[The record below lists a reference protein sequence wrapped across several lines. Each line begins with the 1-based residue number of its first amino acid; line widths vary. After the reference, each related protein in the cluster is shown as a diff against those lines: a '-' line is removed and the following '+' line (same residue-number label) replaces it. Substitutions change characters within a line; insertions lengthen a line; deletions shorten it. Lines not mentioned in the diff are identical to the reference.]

1 MKKLVLLLG
10 AGLLLG
16 GAVSAK
22 EENGAIGLGII
33 SDSSEKGLV
42 GGGIRGALFL
52 DVGYQLTGPLFY
64 GFEFQGD
71 VKKLDQSSF
80 SVSSTDITAFGLGG
94 GDYVLFTTTSKY
106 DTTYTLWD
114 LDFSPRGYLS
124 FDLGDKIQ
132 LLGFAGI
139 NGNWQTLDINTK
151 VKSGYYVSPDGTT
164 YNPGDEYKNS
174 KSTDMTFTLL
184 GGFRVSVGAFYVD
197 YTRFLQANTTGDYSW
212 NQFNKDRF
220 AAGINLRF

>member
-1 MKKLVLLLG
+1 MKKTILLVA

-16 GAVSAK
+16 GAVFAK
-22 EENGAIGLGII
+22 EDNGALGFGIM
-33 SDSSEKGLV
+33 SESQQ
-42 GGGIRGALFL
+42 GALISNHLRIEGFL
-52 DVGYQLTGPLFY
+52 DVGYQLVGPIFY

-80 SVSSTDITAFGLGG
+80 SVSQTDVTAFGLGG
-94 GDYVLFTTTSKY
+94 GDYILFTQTSQF

-139 NGNWQTLDINTK
+139 NGNWQTLDVNTK
-151 VKSGYYVSPDGTT
+151 VKNGTYPAPDGKT
-164 YNPGDEYKNS
+164 YSTGEEYKNS

>member
-1 MKKLVLLLG
+1 MKKLILLMA

-16 GAVSAK
+16 GAVFAK
-22 EENGAIGLGII
+22 EDNGALGFGIM
-33 SDSSEKGLV
+33 SESQK
-42 GGGIRGALFL
+42 GALISNHLRIEGFL
-52 DVGYQLTGPLFY
+52 DVGYQLAGPIFY

-71 VKKLDQSSF
+71 VKKLDQQTF
-80 SVSSTDITAFGLGG
+80 SVSQTDISAFGLGG
-94 GDYVLFTTTSKY
+94 GDYIIFSQTSNF

-139 NGNWQTLDINTK
+139 NGNWQTLDVKTK
-151 VKSGYYVSPDGTT
+151 VKSTSGVIDGQTYYQ
-164 YNPGDEYKNS
+164 GDEVTKS
-174 KSTDMTFTLL
+174 KSTDMVFGLL
-184 GGFRVSVGAFYVD
+184 GGFRITVGAFYFD
-197 YTRFLQANTTGDYSW
+197 YTRFLQADTTGDYSW
-212 NQFNKDRF
+212 NQYNKDRL